1 MKYKLLIFDMDG
13 TILDTLQDLYN
24 CLNFALAKNGY
35 PERTFSEVR
44 SFVGNGLEKLTERG
58 LPEGTPE
65 SKTKAVLA
73 DLKDYYKEHCK
84 DETKPYD
91 GILELL
97 KTVKEKGYQT
107 AVVSNKADF
116 AVQELVRQYFPNMF
130 DMALGEREGQRK
142 KPEQDM
148 VYNVLAALGVS
159 KEDAVYIGDSEVDIA
174 TAQNAGV
181 ESIIVEWGF
190 RERSFLERMGAKRIV
205 QKPFDILEL
214 I

>member
-24 CLNFALAKNGY
+24 CLNFALEKNGY

-73 DLKDYYKEHCK
+73 DLKEYYKEHCK

-97 KTVKEKGYQT
+97 KTVKEKGYKT

-142 KPEQDM
+142 KPEPDM
-148 VYNVLAALGVS
+148 VYNVLAALCVS

-190 RERSFLERMGAKRIV
+190 REGSFLERLGAERIV

>member
-73 DLKDYYKEHCK
+73 DLKEYYKEHCK

-97 KTVKEKGYQT
+97 KTVKEKGYKT

-142 KPEQDM
+142 KPEPDM
-148 VYNVLAALGVS
+148 VYSVLAALCVS

-181 ESIIVEWGF
+181 ESIIVGWGF
-190 RERSFLERMGAKRIV
+190 RERSFLERLGAKRIV

>member
-65 SKTKAVLA
+65 SKTKSVLA
-73 DLKDYYKEHCK
+73 DLKDYYKVHCK

-97 KTVKEKGYQT
+97 KTVKEKGYKT

-116 AVQELVRQYFPNMF
+116 AVQELVRQYFPNLF

-142 KPEQDM
+142 KPEPDM
-148 VYNVLAALGVS
+148 VYNVLAALCVS

-205 QKPFDILEL
+205 QKPFDILGL

>member
-13 TILDTLQDLYN
+13 TILNTLQDLCN
-24 CLNFALAKNGY
+24 CLNFALSQNGY

-58 LPEGTPE
+58 LPEGTSE
-65 SKTKAVLA
+65 SKKKAVLA
-73 DLKDYYKEHCK
+73 DLKDYYREHCT
-84 DETKPYD
+84 DETRPYD
-91 GILELL
+91 GIVELL
-97 KTVKEKGYQT
+97 KTVKKKGYKT

-116 AVQELVRQYFPNMF
+116 AVQELVRQYFPGMF
-130 DMALGEREGQRK
+130 DMALGESGGQRK
-142 KPEQDM
+142 KPEPDM
-148 VYNVLAALGVS
+148 VYHVLAALDVS

-190 RERSFLERMGAKRIV
+190 RERGFLEEMGAKCIV
-205 QKPFDILEL
+205 QKPSDILEL

>member
-24 CLNFALAKNGY
+24 CLNFALSRNGY

-44 SFVGNGLEKLTERG
+44 RFVGNGLEKLTERG

-65 SKTKAVLA
+65 GRKKAVLA
-73 DLKDYYKEHCK
+73 DLKDYYREHCT
-84 DETKPYD
+84 DETRPYD

-97 KTVKEKGYQT
+97 KTVKERGYKT

-116 AVQELVRQYFPNMF
+116 AVQDLVRQYFPGMF

-142 KPEQDM
+142 KPEPDM
-148 VYNVLAALGVS
+148 VYHVLAGLGVS
-159 KEDAVYIGDSEVDIA
+159 REDAVYIGDSEVDIA
-174 TAQNAGV
+174 TARNAGL

-190 RERSFLERMGAKRIV
+190 REREFLKGMGAECIV